1 MTSALHKSTVSAG
14 GAGLVVSVVGILAF
28 ALGGDALASQANLWL
43 TLGLFAVSV
52 DLIWGYCGLLS
63 FGQAVFFGL
72 GAFCYAWVTTS
83 RLFTWPWVGGWS
95 LMGIVLAMLVTA
107 LLAALLGYFLFYGH
121 IAGAYFTIVTL
132 ALSFLMSSLGQGW
145 NKVLGGYFGIDG
157 VQPLMIGAG
166 GSGWVATGALPNLIV
181 VGIVIVLAV
190 FVLRYVLSSTFGLLV
205 DGVRVNE
212 RRLEFLGSRVGRTKL
227 AVFTCSA
234 ALAGLA
240 GALYASQSGFVNSDL
255 MGVVLSTEVIIW
267 VAVGGRRTLLGGLI
281 GAVAVRGVG
290 YLLSGVAVEYWSLF
304 LGVLFLATV
313 VVGSSGI
320 IGLGRALFG
329 GRLRRATSRRRL
341 GNAESP

>member
-1 MTSALHKSTVSAG
+1 
-14 GAGLVVSVVGILAF
+14 
-28 ALGGDALASQANLWL
+28 
-43 TLGLFAVSV
+43 
-52 DLIWGYCGLLS
+52 
-63 FGQAVFFGL
+63 
-72 GAFCYAWVTTS
+72 
-83 RLFTWPWVGGWS
+83 
-95 LMGIVLAMLVTA
+95 
-107 LLAALLGYFLFYGH
+107 
-121 IAGAYFTIVTL
+121 
-132 ALSFLMSSLGQGW
+132 
-145 NKVLGGYFGIDG
+145 
-157 VQPLMIGAG
+157 
-166 GSGWVATGALPNLIV
+166 
-181 VGIVIVLAV
+181 
-190 FVLRYVLSSTFGLLV
+190 VLRYILSSTFGLLV